1 MGRAR
6 LTTRVQAGM
15 GGLQGWRRFP
25 VRRVLYTE
33 GHHMPPL
40 AILAALSSAL
50 IHASW
55 NAALKGGR
63 GDRIA
68 DAFLIAIGGML
79 TWVAAALFLPPPA
92 PAAWPYLAASVLIHL
107 VYWYTLF
114 NAYDAGEMSHIYTLS
129 RGSAPLLVA
138 VGAALTAGEIP
149 PPLKMG
155 GVALVSL
162 GVLLV
167 GFSPRAPLKATL
179 WALGIGLSIAAYSLI
194 DALGARAGGDP
205 LVYVA
210 WTSGVMGVP
219 MVAFA
224 FWRRGAGLL
233 KDAAH
238 APFKGV
244 FIGVISFAGYGLV
257 LWAQT
262 FAPIAQVTALRE
274 TSVVFGALIAFVFLR
289 EHLGARR
296 WLGAIVVALGAGLIA
311 FF

>member
-1 MGRAR
+1 
-6 LTTRVQAGM
+6 
-15 GGLQGWRRFP
+15 
-25 VRRVLYTE
+25 
-33 GHHMPPL
+33 MPPL
-40 AILAALSSAL
+40 AIAAALTSAL

-79 TWVAAALFLPPPA
+79 TWGVVAVLLPPPA
-92 PAAWPYLAASVLIHL
+92 AEAWPYLIASVLIHL

-114 NAYDAGEMSHIYTLS
+114 SAYDAGDMSHIYTLS

-138 VGAALTAGEIP
+138 IGAAVTVQEIP
-149 PPLKMG
+149 PPLKMF
-155 GVALVSL
+155 GVALVSV

-167 GFSPRAPLKATL
+167 GFSPRAPMKATL
-179 WALGIGLSIAAYSLI
+179 WALSIGLCIATYSLV
-194 DALGARAGGDP
+194 DALGARVNGDA

-219 MVAFA
+219 MVLFT
-224 FWRRGAGLL
+224 FWRRGKQLL
-233 KDAAH
+233 KDAAVQ
-238 APFKGV
+238 PIKGIS
-244 FIGVISFAGYGLV
+244 IGIISFAGYGLV

-274 TSVVFGALIAFVFLR
+274 TSVVFGALIAFLFLR

-296 WLGAIVVALGAGLIA
+296 WLGALVVAAGAGLIA
-311 FF
+311 FA

>member
-1 MGRAR
+1 
-6 LTTRVQAGM
+6 
-15 GGLQGWRRFP
+15 
-25 VRRVLYTE
+25 
-33 GHHMPPL
+33 MPPL
-40 AILAALSSAL
+40 AIAAALTSAL

-68 DAFLIAIGGML
+68 DAFLIAVGGML
-79 TWVAAALFLPPPA
+79 TWAVVALLAPPPA
-92 PAAWPYLAASVLIHL
+92 AEAWPYLIASVLIHL
-107 VYWYTLF
+107 VYWYALF
-114 NAYDAGEMSHIYTLS
+114 SAYDAGDMSHIYTLS

-138 VGAALTAGEIP
+138 VGAALTVQEIP
-149 PPLKMG
+149 PPLKIL

-162 GVLLV
+162 GVLCV

-179 WALGIGLSIAAYSLI
+179 WALSIGLCIASYSLV
-194 DALGARAGGDP
+194 DALGARANGDA

-210 WTSGVMGVP
+210 WTSGIMGVP
-219 MVAFA
+219 MIAFA
-224 FWRRGAGLL
+224 FWRRGPKLL
-233 KDAAH
+233 RDAAH
-238 APFKGV
+238 APFRGI

-274 TSVVFGALIAFVFLR
+274 TSVVFGALIAFFFLR

-296 WLGAIVVALGAGLIA
+296 WFGAVVVAAGAGLIA
-311 FF
+311 FA